1 MKNTTNLKTK
11 ERIWENFWL
20 ISTTNTK
27 SYTLP
32 TREKIKKILRLSK
45 QKTKEYSKKKFN
57 KEEFREKR
65 KSLLGQEEFRSNF
78 KKWKPKL
85 TGDGSKSADLPI
97 LKRTNLQRSNN
108 KYFWIDLENSRRSS
122 SLRALSQISRT

>member
-1 MKNTTNLKTK
+1 MKNTTILKMK

-32 TREKIKKILRLSK
+32 TRDKIKKILRLSK

-57 KEEFREKR
+57 NEEFREKR

-97 LKRTNLQRSNN
+97 LKRINLQRSNN
-108 KYFWIDLENSRRSS
+108 KYFWIYLENSRRSS